1 MGKKLNA
8 NLVLENA
15 ILMSADIFAKLNE
28 ICQEES
34 DCIRTARIIAD
45 ESEELERK
53 LLAKREKGEEYDY
66 FEELEKH
73 EAWVLKKWS
82 IEDEDLEI

>member
-1 MGKKLNA
+1 MIKKLNA

-15 ILMSADIFAKLNE
+15 ILMSADIFAKLHK
-28 ICQEES
+28 IFDEE